1 VRTRALI
8 GPLAL
13 LVLAPVSVY
22 VSLRGELDEHR
33 RSYPTDV
40 VYVAAGT
47 SASYGP
53 ATWRLDWQRSADDL
67 RTAEW
72 VAPAPG
78 TGRWVLARIT
88 YRADRALPGDGWCE
102 VAFVDEDGR
111 RFDPELGTTID
122 GRTSR
127 CDGDQNGPATQRP
140 TAGKDFS
147 FVVAALVP
155 RDAQRLRPRVTIRA
169 ELPRALEFG

>member
-1 VRTRALI
+1 MRTRALI

-111 RFDPELGTTID
+111 RFDPEFGTTID

-127 CDGDQNGPATQRP
+127 CDG
-140 TAGKDFS
+140 DFS

-169 ELPRALEFG
+169 ELPRALELG